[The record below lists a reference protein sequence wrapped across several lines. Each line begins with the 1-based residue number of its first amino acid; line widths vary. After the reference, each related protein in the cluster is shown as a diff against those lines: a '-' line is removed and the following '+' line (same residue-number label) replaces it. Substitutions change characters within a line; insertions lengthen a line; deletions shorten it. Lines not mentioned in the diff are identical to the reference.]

1 MNCSKTEELRK
12 YLTGELSASEARLL
26 ERHVEECLLCQR
38 QMMEEEDSSEEF
50 PSLHAPSALPTD
62 FTAQVMTALEQVKL
76 PKPKPDW
83 KKRSVNILKKTA
95 LAVASVTAIIT
106 FGSMVSPTFASYVN
120 SVIQQIKGVDQGMKQ
135 AAENGYAQAI
145 NKSATDQGIT
155 LVVKEVVADPARMAI
170 IANIVDQNGKRIPFD
185 PEKDALSL
193 TYKTKSGEDL
203 NPGGGGYSYGE
214 EEEYLVVSHDIF
226 RFLKD
231 SKSLPDEMIVGVEAS
246 MLGGK
251 EGSWKVEF
259 PVDMKKARAVANYT
273 EVGQKYMTP
282 HGIQIMLQNIM
293 TVPSTSMMEMEINWT
308 KEREEQIQKWKEQN
322 GWIVKEPKTG
332 VFTEAERMERY
343 FIDMGV
349 AFQIFDEKG
358 NVVAGWDDAMHEELN
373 QIRKNNVKHSYRGKV
388 HDDGKGV
395 TKWNGITPLAKDQT
409 YKLKMHSLYLY
420 EPSQFQATIP
430 VDTLLKDKVSLTN
443 NDSTYTLTG
452 FTLKT
457 TEDEEKIGNETYFG
471 KGALIPFSA
480 ILPEGIVYTTEWSAL
495 DESKQTYNVSLNGTT
510 YTRGKD
516 GRVHVT
522 GTFFIRDLEKQP
534 KELKLSHPIQ
544 QRQYQDLNWE
554 VPFETSN
561 NAKR

>member
-12 YLTGELSASEARLL
+12 YLADELSAGESRLL
-26 ERHVEECLLCQR
+26 ERHVEDCLLCQR
-38 QMMEEEDSSEEF
+38 QMMEEEDSGEEF
-50 PSLHAPSALPTD
+50 PSLHVPSALPTD

-76 PKPKPDW
+76 PKPKPNW

-120 SVIQQIKGVDQGMKQ
+120 SVIQSIQGIDQGMKQ
-135 AAENGYAQAI
+135 AAEKGYVQEI
-145 NKSATDQGIT
+145 NKKVTDQGIT

-185 PEKDALSL
+185 PEKDAFSL
-193 TYKTKSGEDL
+193 IYKTKSGEDL
-203 NPGGGGYSYGE
+203 NPGGGGYSYGQE
-214 EEEYLVVSHDIF
+214 GEYLVVSHDIF

-246 MLGGK
+246 MLNGK

-273 EVGQKYMTP
+273 EIGQKYTTN
-282 HGIQIMLQNIM
+282 GIEIVLQNMM

-358 NVVAGWDDAMHEELN
+358 NVVAGWDDALHEELN

-395 TKWNGITPLAKDQT
+395 TKWNGITPLIKDQS

-420 EPSQFQATIP
+420 EPSKFKATIP
-430 VDTLLKDKVSLTN
+430 VDTLLKDKVTVTDS
-443 NDSTYTLTG
+443 DSTYTLTG

-457 TEDEEKIGNETYFG
+457 TEEEEIIGNETYFG
-471 KGALIPFSA
+471 KGALISFSA
-480 ILPEGIVYTTEWSAL
+480 ILPEGIVDTSEWSAQ
-495 DESKQTYNVSLNGTT
+495 DESKQKYNVSRNGT
-510 YTRGKD
+510 YKRGKD
-516 GRVHVT
+516 GRVHVE

-534 KELKLSHPIQ
+534 KELKLSHAIQ

>member
-1 MNCSKTEELRK
+1 MKCSKTEELRK
-12 YLTGELSASEARLL
+12 YLTDELSAGESRLL
-26 ERHVEECLLCQR
+26 ERHVEECLLCQSR
-38 QMMEEEDSSEEF
+38 LMEEEDSSEEF
-50 PSLHAPSALPTD
+50 PSLNVPSALPAD
-62 FTAQVMTALEQVKL
+62 FTSQVMTALEQVKL
-76 PKPKPDW
+76 PKPKPNW

-120 SVIQQIKGVDQGMKQ
+120 SVIQSIQGIDQGMKQ
-135 AAENGYAQAI
+135 AAEKGYVQEI
-145 NKSATDQGIT
+145 NKKVTDQGIT
-155 LVVKEVVADPARMAI
+155 LVVKEVVADPVRMAI

-185 PEKDALSL
+185 MEKDGLSL

-203 NPGGGGYSYGE
+203 NPMGGGYSYGE
-214 EEEYLVVSHDIF
+214 EGEYLVVSHDVF

-231 SKSLPDEMIVGVEAS
+231 SKTLPDEIIVGVEATI
-246 MLGGK
+246 LGGK
-251 EGSWKVEF
+251 EGNWKVEF
-259 PVDMKKARAVANYT
+259 PVDMKKTREVANHTQIGQTYT
-273 EVGQKYMTP
+273 TP
-282 HGIQIMLQNIM
+282 QGIKMIVQNIM
-293 TVPSTSMMEMEINWT
+293 TVPSTSLLEMETLWT
-308 KEREEQIQKWKEQN
+308 KEREDQIQKWKEQN
-322 GWIVKEPKTG
+322 GWIVKGPKTG

-349 AFQIFDEKG
+349 AYQIFDGKG

-373 QIRKNNVKHSYRGKV
+373 QIRKNNVEHSYKGKV
-388 HDDGKGV
+388 HQDGKGV

-420 EPSQFQATIP
+420 EPAKFQATIP
-430 VDTLLKDKVSLTN
+430 VDTLLKDKVAVTSS
-443 NDSTYTLTG
+443 DSTYTLTG

-457 TEDEEKIGNETYFG
+457 TEDEEKIGDEIYFG
-471 KGALIPFSA
+471 KGALISFSS
-480 ILPEGIVYTTEWSAL
+480 ILPEGIVYTTEWSAQ
-495 DESKQTYNVSLNGTT
+495 DESKQTYKVSLNGTT

-516 GRVHVT
+516 GRVRVT

-534 KELKLSHPIQ
+534 KELKLSHAIQ

>member
-12 YLTGELSASEARLL
+12 YLTGELSAGEARLL
-26 ERHVEECLLCQR
+26 EGHVEECLLCQR

-62 FTAQVMTALEQVKL
+62 FTAQVMSALEHVKL

-120 SVIQQIKGVDQGMKQ
+120 SVIQSIQGIDQGMKQ
-135 AAENGYAQAI
+135 AAEKGYVQEI
-145 NKSATDQGIT
+145 NKKVTDQGIT

-185 PEKDALSL
+185 MEKNALSL

-214 EEEYLVVSHDIF
+214 EGEYLVVSHDIF

-231 SKSLPDEMIVGVEAS
+231 SKSLPDEMVVGVEAT

-273 EVGQKYMTP
+273 EIGQKYITP
-282 HGIQIMLQNIM
+282 HGIEIMLQNIM
-293 TVPSTSMMEMEINWT
+293 TVPSTSMMELKIDWT

-332 VFTEAERMERY
+332 AFTEAERMERY

-420 EPSQFQATIP
+420 EPSKFQATIP
-430 VDTLLKDKVSLTN
+430 VDTLLKDKVTVTN
-443 NDSTYTLTG
+443 SDSTYTLTG

-457 TEDEEKIGNETYFG
+457 TEGEEKIGNETYFG
-471 KGALIPFSA
+471 KGALISFSA
-480 ILPEGIVYTTEWSAL
+480 ILPEGIVDTSEWSAE
-495 DESKQTYNVSLNGTT
+495 DESKEKYNVSRSGT
-510 YTRGKD
+510 YKRGKD
-516 GRVHVT
+516 GRVHVE

-534 KELKLSHPIQ
+534 KELKLSHAIQ

>member
-12 YLTGELSASEARLL
+12 YLTGELSEGTARLL
-26 ERHVEECLLCQR
+26 EHHVGECMLCQR
-38 QMMEEEDSSEEF
+38 LMMEEEDSGEDF
-50 PSLHAPSALPTD
+50 PSLQVQSALPTD
-62 FTAQVMTALEQVKL
+62 FTAQVMAALEQERQ

-106 FGSMVSPTFASYVN
+106 FGSMVSPTLASYVN
-120 SVIQQIKGVDQGMKQ
+120 SVIQSIQGIDQGMKQ
-135 AAENGYAQAI
+135 AAEKGYVQEI
-145 NKSATDQGIT
+145 NKKVTDQGIT

-185 PEKDALSL
+185 MEKNALSL

-214 EEEYLVVSHDIF
+214 EGEFLVVSHDIF

-231 SKSLPDEMIVGVEAS
+231 SKSLPDEMIVGVEAT
-246 MLGGK
+246 MLDGK

-273 EVGQKYMTP
+273 EIGQKYMTP
-282 HGIQIMLQNIM
+282 HGIEIMLQNIM
-293 TVPSTSMMEMEINWT
+293 TVPSTSMMELDIDWT

-395 TKWNGITPLAKDQT
+395 TKWNGITPLAKDQM

-420 EPSQFQATIP
+420 EPSKFQATIP
-430 VDTLLKDKVSLTN
+430 IGTLLKDKVAVTN
-443 NDSTYTLTG
+443 SDSTYTLTG

-457 TEDEEKIGNETYFG
+457 TEGEEKIGDETYFG
-471 KGALIPFSA
+471 KGALISFSA
-480 ILPEGIVYTTEWSAL
+480 ILPEGIVYTTEWSAK
-495 DESKQTYNVSLNGTT
+495 DESKQTYKVTLQGTT
-510 YTRGKD
+510 YTKGKN

-534 KELKLSHPIQ
+534 KELKLSHLLQ

-554 VPFETSN
+554 VPFKS
-561 NAKR
+561 

>member
-1 MNCSKTEELRK
+1 MNCSKTEELRR
-12 YLTGELSASEARLL
+12 YLTGELSEGDARLL
-26 ERHVEECLLCQR
+26 ERHVEDCLICQR
-38 QMMEEEDSSEEF
+38 LMMEEEDSDEEF
-50 PSLHAPSALPTD
+50 PSLHVPSALPTD
-62 FTAQVMTALEQVKL
+62 FTSQVMMALEQVQL
-76 PKPKPDW
+76 PKPKPNW

-120 SVIQQIKGVDQGMKQ
+120 SVIQSIQGIDQGMKQ
-135 AAENGYAQAI
+135 AAEKGYVQEI
-145 NKSATDQGIT
+145 NKKVTDQGIT
-155 LVVKEVVADPARMAI
+155 LVVKEVVADPVRMAI

-185 PEKDALSL
+185 VEKEGLSL

-203 NPGGGGYSYGE
+203 NPGGGGYTYGE
-214 EEEYLVVSHDIF
+214 EGEYLVVSHDIF

-231 SKSLPDEMIVGVEAS
+231 SKALPDEIIVGVEATI
-246 MLGGK
+246 LGGK
-251 EGSWKVEF
+251 EGNWKVEF
-259 PVDMKKARAVANYT
+259 PIDMKKTREVANHTEIGQTYT
-273 EVGQKYMTP
+273 TP
-282 HGIQIMLQNIM
+282 QGIKINLQNIM
-293 TVPSTSMMEMEINWT
+293 TVPSTSLLELETVWT

-332 VFTEAERMERY
+332 MFTEAERMERY

-349 AFQIFDEKG
+349 AFQIYDEKG
-358 NVVAGWDDAMHEELN
+358 NAVAGWDDALHEELN
-373 QIRKNNVKHSYRGKV
+373 QIRKNNVNHSYRGKV
-388 HDDGKGV
+388 HNDGKGV

-420 EPSQFQATIP
+420 EPSKFQASIP
-430 VDTLLKDKVSLTN
+430 VDTLLKDKVAVTN
-443 NDSTYTLTG
+443 SDSTYTLTG

-457 TEDEEKIGNETYFG
+457 TEDEEKIGDETYFG
-471 KGALIPFSA
+471 KGALISFSA
-480 ILPEGIVYTTEWSAL
+480 ILPKGIVYTTEWSAQ
-495 DESKQTYNVSLNGTT
+495 DESKQTYNVKLQGTT

-534 KELKLSHPIQ
+534 KELKLSHAIQ

-554 VPFETSN
+554 VPFEMSN
-561 NAKR
+561 NTKR

>member
-12 YLTGELSASEARLL
+12 YLADELSAGESRLL
-26 ERHVEECLLCQR
+26 ERHVEDCLLCQR
-38 QMMEEEDSSEEF
+38 QMMEEEDSGEEF
-50 PSLHAPSALPTD
+50 PSLHVPSALPTD

-76 PKPKPDW
+76 PKPKPNW

-120 SVIQQIKGVDQGMKQ
+120 SVIQSIQGIDQGMKQ
-135 AAENGYAQAI
+135 AAEKGYVQEI
-145 NKSATDQGIT
+145 NKKVTDQGIT

-185 PEKDALSL
+185 PEKDAFSL

-203 NPGGGGYSYGE
+203 NPGGGGYSYGQE
-214 EEEYLVVSHDIF
+214 GEYLVVSHDIF

-246 MLGGK
+246 MLNGK

-273 EVGQKYMTP
+273 EIGQKYTTN
-282 HGIQIMLQNIM
+282 GIEIVLQNMM

-358 NVVAGWDDAMHEELN
+358 NVVAGWDDALHEELN

-395 TKWNGITPLAKDQT
+395 TKWNGITPLIKDQS

-420 EPSQFQATIP
+420 EPSKFKATIP
-430 VDTLLKDKVSLTN
+430 VDTLLKDKVTVTDS
-443 NDSTYTLTG
+443 DSTYTLTG

-457 TEDEEKIGNETYFG
+457 TEEEEIIGNETYFG
-471 KGALIPFSA
+471 KGALISFSA
-480 ILPEGIVYTTEWSAL
+480 ILPEGIVDTSEWSAQ
-495 DESKQTYNVSLNGTT
+495 DESKQKYNVSRNGT
-510 YTRGKD
+510 YKRGKD
-516 GRVHVT
+516 GRVHVE

-534 KELKLSHPIQ
+534 KELKLSHAIQ